1 MDLSTSEIIYLILSL
16 IFSFIGSI
24 MENLKLVLMTQEH
37 YKLASVFAPLTLLFI
52 TLSSSF
58 AVVFSSASG
67 TWWFILVYAAI
78 SALFSFMSTMVSKV
92 INHKFLKNDNSED
105 KEDNDKDKKAET
117 SENLVSKNLITNK
130 EGVET

>member
-1 MDLSTSEIIYLILSL
+1 MDLSSSEIIYLILSL

-37 YKLASVFAPLTLLFI
+37 YKLASIFAPLTLLFI

-58 AVVFSSASG
+58 AVVFSSTSG

-78 SALFSFMSTMVSKV
+78 SALFSFISTMLSKF
-92 INHKFLKNDNSED
+92 INNKFLNNDKPEN
-105 KEDNDKDKKAET
+105 KEDSDKDEKYESSKNL
-117 SENLVSKNLITNK
+117 SSNNLVSSK